1 MCYNLQDA
9 SDDSYYIYLYISGF
23 NIPLWKEVVSMRAK
37 LDNALNAAVA
47 VAAVIDLTVKFVR
60 GIASVVDASRKAS

>member
-1 MCYNLQDA
+1 
-9 SDDSYYIYLYISGF
+9 
-23 NIPLWKEVVSMRAK
+23 MRAK